1 MVALITPDT
10 YAEGVALLLKYGEAR
25 HSSTKTK
32 FRSCKKGSKST
43 ADDQEQDLA
52 ERAGGGANSQAL
64 DMANILQEMRQ
75 GFATVV
81 DKVDRMS
88 SRMDA
93 IAHKLDGHE
102 DCIKEAVGHISESD
116 DVTATHR
123 VQLTRIDKLLPVI
136 ATKNEDL
143 EARSRRNNIRVIGI
157 PESTNTG
164 RMEDYIEKLL
174 LESIGKDA
182 FSSQFIVERAHR
194 TLGPH
199 PVPGSP
205 PRPIIARLL
214 KYRDR
219 DVALRAARNKQKLTY
234 DGNTFSIY
242 PDFTPIVQE
251 ERRSA
256 CGSQAE
262 VAIGAN

>member
-1 MVALITPDT
+1 MGKTDT
-10 YAEGVALLLKYGEAR
+10 RQPKLNFEAA
-25 HSSTKTK
+25 
-32 FRSCKKGSKST
+32 KKGSKST

-52 ERAGGGANSQAL
+52 ECAGGGANSQAS

-93 IAHKLDGHE
+93 IAHKLDGQE
-102 DCIKEAVGHISESD
+102 DCIKEAERHISESD
-116 DVTATHR
+116 DVTATR
-123 VQLTRIDKLLPVI
+123 TVQLTRMDKLLPVI
-136 ATKNEDL
+136 AAKNEDL
-143 EARSRRNNIRVIGI
+143 EARSRRNNIRVIGL

-194 TLGPH
+194 TLGPR

-205 PRPIIARLL
+205 PQPIIARLL
-214 KYRDR
+214 HYRDR

-251 ERRSA
+251 DRRSV